1 MIMRKRRKSIKYI
14 LIVLLLLALAALLLF
29 KFIFVVRNA
38 EVTGIQSYTSDSV
51 VRNAQIDFG
60 GSVFRIN
67 EREIAHNINATGKI
81 AYDSMEIRYPDTL
94 VLHVHER
101 RATAMAAYAG
111 LVLILDEN
119 GTVIKTEAQAP
130 DSDLI
135 YISQFDI
142 SAYGIGE
149 SVTANVQQTEAYC
162 AVAQAVL
169 ANNAQA
175 YVSELDL
182 SDTNN
187 IVIITRT
194 GIKVKLGDAS
204 NMDSK
209 IAWMKSAVSDL
220 EARGSNSGTLDVASG
235 TKADFM
241 PYTAADNE

>member
-1 MIMRKRRKSIKYI
+1 MIMRRKRKGLKII
-14 LIVLLLLALAALLLF
+14 LIILLLLALSAALLYKFLF
-29 KFIFVVRNA
+29 VIRNA
-38 EVTGIQSYTSDSV
+38 EVIGAQSYTPDSI
-51 VRNAQIDFG
+51 VRSAQIDFG
-60 GSVFRIN
+60 KSIFRIDEN
-67 EREIAHNINATGKI
+67 EIAHNINAAGRI
-81 AYDSMEIRYPDTL
+81 AYDAAEIRYPDTL
-94 VLHVHER
+94 ILYVHER
-101 RATAMAAYAG
+101 QAAAMAAHAG

-119 GTVIKTEAQAP
+119 GVVINTEAQIP
-130 DSDLI
+130 NSDLM
-135 YISQFDI
+135 YISNFDI

-149 SVTANVQQTEAYC
+149 TVNANPQQLEAYC
-162 AVAQAVL
+162 AVAQAVQ
-169 ANNAQA
+169 ANNARA

-194 GIKVKLGDAS
+194 GIRVQLGNAS

-241 PYTAADNE
+241 PYDAAGNE